1 MPRSRDELVPI
12 FNFGC
17 RLWLRGIMAFW
28 LRRWWRVNVSEGI
41 FRESCGGVISG
52 RFGGVNSGRFGG
64 VEFGVKWDR
73 FIHWLVDR
81 FLAYLFPDLCG
92 VLPRDPPECAKIPPR
107 VHQKWPPKTP
117 LFSPFFP
124 NFPPKTGVSD
134 SDISDFGHFPRF
146 LGHNSTQMVA
156 RLREYTTFP
165 LNISRIYPLF
175 SSFLPLFPIP
185 WSKCH
190 DSP

>member
-17 RLWLRGIMAFW
+17 RLWLRGITASDHGVW
-28 LRRWWRVNVSEGI
+28 NVGSRVNYFEEP
-41 FRESCGGVISG
+41 FRADLVVWIRADS
-52 RFGGVNSGRFGG
+52 GG

-92 VLPRDPPECAKIPPR
+92 TFPRDPPECAKIPPR

-117 LFSPFFP
+117 LFSRFFP
-124 NFPPKTGVSD
+124 NFPRFFSNFRGLWQPYLGFLI
-134 SDISDFGHFPRF
+134 ISPIKRHEF
-146 LGHNSTQMVA
+146 V
-156 RLREYTTFP
+156 
-165 LNISRIYPLF
+165 LNGG
-175 SSFLPLFPIP
+175 PIEEFR
-185 WSKCH
+185 
-190 DSP
+190 

>member
-1 MPRSRDELVPI
+1 MILFQLRLVYTLFRSYILDSLVSI
-12 FNFGC
+12 RGHDSFSNLTSLCLGRGTSWC
-17 RLWLRGIMAFW
+17 RYLISAADYDYGESWRQITEYS
-28 LRRWWRVNVSEGI
+28 RVNVFEEM
-41 FRESCGGVISG
+41 FRGVVSG

-92 VLPRDPPECAKIPPR
+92 AFPRDPPECAKIPPR

-146 LGHNSTQMVA
+146 LGHNST
-156 RLREYTTFP
+156 
-165 LNISRIYPLF
+165 
-175 SSFLPLFPIP
+175 
-185 WSKCH
+185 
-190 DSP
+190 

>member
-17 RLWLRGIMAFW
+17 RLWLRGIMASDHGDGGEWMFW
-28 LRRWWRVNVSEGI
+28 
-41 FRESCGGVISG
+41 GVISGIIRSVNSG

-92 VLPRDPPECAKIPPR
+92 TFPRDPPECAKIPPR

-117 LFSPFFP
+117 LFSRFFP
-124 NFPPKTGVSD
+124 EFPPKTGVSD
-134 SDISDFGHFPRF
+134 SHIWDFRHFPRF
-146 LGHNSTQMVA
+146 LGHNST
-156 RLREYTTFP
+156 
-165 LNISRIYPLF
+165 
-175 SSFLPLFPIP
+175 
-185 WSKCH
+185 
-190 DSP
+190 